1 MPKGK
6 NKKVI
11 DLMNDE
17 LGGRVMKEFAALR
30 AKNMQLLNRQQQRK

>member
-17 LGGRVMKEFAALR
+17 LGGRIMKEFAALT